1 MLLEAA
7 RLGITVR
14 HFHAGNAFPWGGI
27 QATVLSPEAGYTNTN
42 TPLNDDSLVMRLDF
56 GKASALL
63 EGDAERRSEDTM
75 LANNRIAPVTLLKV
89 GHHGSK
95 TSTNPEF
102 LAAAAPRDAVISDGV
117 HNTFGHPRYE
127 VLQRLEEAHVKT
139 FRTDREGA
147 TTFLLTPDG
156 HVATQSAVQ

>member
-1 MLLEAA
+1 
-7 RLGITVR
+7 
-14 HFHAGNAFPWGGI
+14 
-27 QATVLSPEAGYTNTN
+27 
-42 TPLNDDSLVMRLDF
+42 MRLDF

-63 EGDAERRSEDTM
+63 EGDAERHSEDTM
-75 LANNRIAPVTLLKV
+75 LANNRIGPVTLLKV

-102 LAAAAPRDAVISDGV
+102 LAAAAPREAVISDGIR
-117 HNTFGHPRYE
+117 NTFGHPRYE

-147 TTFLLTPDG
+147 TTFLLKPDG
-156 HVATQSAVQ
+156 DIITQNAAQ